1 MVATDRNQPM
11 ADVCSGFMRRCKAF
25 VDPLLVAKRGAP
37 CDARQAK
44 LGAAMGL
51 LNPEIEEFY
60 RKYDEQRRL
69 SGERGAIEKLRT
81 QAILA
86 RHLPPP
92 PAVVIDI
99 GGAAGVHAFPLA
111 DGGYDVHLV
120 DPVARHIEQASARAK
135 GSGISL
141 ASIVL
146 GDARNLELA
155 SSQADAIL
163 LLGPLYHLTEV
174 GDRISALCEAFRVLK
189 PGGILIAAGISRF
202 VSLSGQ
208 HRNST
213 GHTAYFTTAYF
224 HRPEDLAEEV
234 EQAGFSVV
242 RVLAVE
248 GPAWASA
255 GIHDAMTDATQR
267 EQLLAFLSTIEAEP
281 SILGASAHFIAVGRK
296 PN

>member
-1 MVATDRNQPM
+1 
-11 ADVCSGFMRRCKAF
+11 
-25 VDPLLVAKRGAP
+25 
-37 CDARQAK
+37 
-44 LGAAMGL
+44 MGL

-202 VSLSGQ
+202 VSFIEAFSTGAFRDAAFRDIIASDLLSGQ